1 MKNTDTTDT
10 NLDTAERVLRVTV
23 TMGLIAAVL
32 NYNGTLG
39 YLTLIPLFAIYTGI
53 TAAIGWDPIDALVK
67 AAKLRKPASRID
79 ASLAH

>member
-1 MKNTDTTDT
+1 MNNTEMTNT
-10 NLDTAERVLRVTV
+10 NLDTAERVLRITV

-39 YLTLIPLFAIYTGI
+39 YLTLVPLLAIYTGI
-53 TAAIGWDPIDALVK
+53 TAAIGWDPIDDLVK
-67 AAKLRKPASRID
+67 AAKLSKPASRID